1 MDGSGLQSS
10 AYWRQRAEQA
20 RLCAAEMASDDVRA
34 TLLDIAIVY
43 DSMADR
49 AARRERAQS
58 AQKRSG
64 AASAA
69 N

>member
-1 MDGSGLQSS
+1 
-10 AYWRQRAEQA
+10 
-20 RLCAAEMASDDVRA
+20 MASDDIRA

-49 AARRERAQS
+49 AARREDPQRAKKQGPP
-58 AQKRSG
+58 AP
-64 AASAA
+64 AT